1 MKDLGPLKYFFG
13 IEVARGPLGL
23 FLCQQKYA
31 HEIVDDC
38 GFLGSKPVDFPIEEN
53 HKLPLATGKLL
64 DNPSLYRCLV
74 GRLLYLIITRPE
86 LCYAVHTLSQF
97 MQAPKEEHM
106 HAARRVLR
114 YIKATPG
121 YGILLRSNSNL

>member
-1 MKDLGPLKYFFG
+1 MP
-13 IEVARGPLGL
+13 E
-23 FLCQQKYA
+23 KYA

-106 HAARRVLR
+106 HAARRVL
-114 YIKATPG
+114 
-121 YGILLRSNSNL
+121 

>member
-64 DNPSLYRCLV
+64 DNPSLHRRLV
-74 GRLLYLIITRPE
+74 GRLLYLIITCPE

-106 HAARRVLR
+106 HAARRVL
-114 YIKATPG
+114 
-121 YGILLRSNSNL
+121 